1 MLFSKSS
8 KEGVGLNRKV
18 LLAIILLF
26 QFSLQ
31 AQEAPFAITG
41 SIDLVNQNVWRGC
54 YQAGASLQPEAVVS
68 FKNWEFSVWGTTD
81 FEVAEKEIDLTVKYS
96 WQNFNISIT
105 DYWFGESNA
114 SYGKGHLP
122 EVGLGYNF
130 AAVPLSLSFA
140 SVVYGDNK
148 QFSPYAEIVF
158 SPEWKELQLE
168 FAVGATPWE
177 NAMLDT
183 EYFSVTRLTA
193 GIRKVL
199 NPSGT
204 PPLEFYTNLT
214 YNPEKNTAFWIA
226 GISVSF

>member
-1 MLFSKSS
+1 MK
-8 KEGVGLNRKV
+8 K
-18 LLAIILLF
+18 LLF
-26 QFSLQ
+26 IIGLLFPFSFQ

-41 SIDLVNQNVWRGC
+41 SISLVNQNVWRGC

-81 FEVAEKEIDLTVKYS
+81 FKATEKEIDLTLRYRLK
-96 WQNFNISIT
+96 NFNISVT

-114 SYGKGHLP
+114 PYGKGHLP
-122 EVGLGYNF
+122 EAGLGYNF

-158 SPEWKELQLE
+158 SPAWKELQLE
-168 FAVGATPWE
+168 FAAGATPWG
-177 NAMLDT
+177 NVMLDT
-183 EYFSVTRLTA
+183 EYFAVTRLAA

-204 PPLEFYTNLT
+204 PPLEFYTSLT
-214 YNPEKNTAFWIA
+214 YNPEKDTAFWIA